1 MFYKTTA
8 TELNF
13 RKAPKVAAG
22 NVLAVLPEGH
32 LVEKLADAANNWWKV
47 KTAVNGTGIEGYVHS
62 SYLKK
67 ATGPAP
73 APEPAPAPKS
83 LPVAHLK
90 EGDPSVQ
97 RGNTRW
103 AFPLGEPGMPRR
115 DAKANPANRTAAI
128 AKIIQFLDVEHSARY
143 RPKSTSTYCNIYAYD
158 FCYLT
163 GVYVPRV
170 WWNTRAVIDLRAGKK
185 ITAQY
190 GTTVNEMNANALY
203 NWLSDFGPEFGWKR
217 SFDLDELQ
225 NAANQGKIGIICA
238 IRKNLNESGH
248 ICAVVPETAAAKA
261 TRVAGKVSVP
271 LQSQAGRTNKA
282 YFSSKWWSAAYYR
295 AFGFWIHE

>member
-1 MFYKTTA
+1 MFYKTTV

-32 LVEKLADAANNWWKV
+32 IVEKLADAGNGWWKI
-47 KTAVNGTGIEGYVHS
+47 KTTLSGTVLEGYVHS

-67 ATGPAP
+67 TNAL
-73 APEPAPAPKS
+73 APEPAPAPKA
-83 LPVAHLK
+83 LPAAHLK
-90 EGDPSVQ
+90 EGDPSVT
-97 RGNTRW
+97 RNHTRW
-103 AFPLGEPGMPRR
+103 AFPLGEPAMPRR
-115 DAKANPANRTAAI
+115 NPKAAVTERVNAI
-128 AKIIQFLDVEHSARY
+128 GSIIRYLDVEKSLRY
-143 RPKSTSTYCNIYAYD
+143 QPKTNSTYCNIYAYD

-170 WWNTRAVIDLRAGKK
+170 WWNAQAIADARAGKK
-185 ITAQY
+185 VEAKY
-190 GTTVNEMNANALY
+190 GTTVNEMNANSLY
-203 NWLSDFGPEFGWKR
+203 TWLCDFGTEFGWKR
-217 SFDLDELQ
+217 TVDLDELQ

-248 ICAVVPETAAAKA
+248 ICAVVPETASAKA
-261 TRVAGKVSVP
+261 TRVAGKVGIP

-282 YFSSKWWSAAYYR
+282 YFSSKWWSASYYR
-295 AFGFWIHE
+295 AFGFWIHD